1 MEDAMHALPP
11 ETPEAVMR
19 AAIPDRAVWEH
30 GRLCAHLKYHDD
42 GIVITRF
49 DKDEPT
55 PPATDPET
63 DRLA

>member
-1 MEDAMHALPP
+1 
-11 ETPEAVMR
+11 MR